1 MALPHLSILPALLAA
16 SLVACTWVKPDEAGQ
31 RVRVAYDGR
40 VEGCLKVGEIGV
52 AVRDWLLPGVRR
64 NEMKVLDELESLARN
79 QAATIDADT
88 LVALGE
94 ARSGEQRFSAWRC
107 QGQGENRR

>member
-1 MALPHLSILPALLAA
+1 MAMPQLSILPALLAA
-16 SLVACTWVKPDEAGQ
+16 SLVSCTWVKPDDAGK

-40 VEGCLKVGEIGV
+40 IEGCQKVGEVGV
-52 AVRDWLLPGVRR
+52 SVRDWLLPGVRR

-88 LVALGE
+88 IVALGE
-94 ARSGEQRFSAWRC
+94 ARSGEQRFGAYRC
-107 QGQGENRR
+107 RGQR

>member
-1 MALPHLSILPALLAA
+1 MAMPKLSILSALLAA
-16 SLVACTWVKPDEAGQ
+16 GLVACTWVKPDDAGK

-40 VEGCLKVGEIGV
+40 VDGCQKVGEIGV
-52 AVRDWLLPGVRR
+52 SVRDWLAPGVRR

-88 LVALGE
+88 IVALGE

-107 QGQGENRR
+107 RH